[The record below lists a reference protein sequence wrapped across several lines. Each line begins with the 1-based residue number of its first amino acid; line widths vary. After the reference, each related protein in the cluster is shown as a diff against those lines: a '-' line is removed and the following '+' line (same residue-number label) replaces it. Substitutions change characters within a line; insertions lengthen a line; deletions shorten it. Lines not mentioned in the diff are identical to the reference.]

1 MTEQTQP
8 YNGQGT
14 YPLLDKEFD
23 ECNDDI
29 SALLGAVASLDDDA
43 EIEQLLVQYGLDADE
58 PLE

>member
-1 MTEQTQP
+1 MVSP
-8 YNGQGT
+8 RNRFVAKGT

-23 ECNDDI
+23 EYNDDI